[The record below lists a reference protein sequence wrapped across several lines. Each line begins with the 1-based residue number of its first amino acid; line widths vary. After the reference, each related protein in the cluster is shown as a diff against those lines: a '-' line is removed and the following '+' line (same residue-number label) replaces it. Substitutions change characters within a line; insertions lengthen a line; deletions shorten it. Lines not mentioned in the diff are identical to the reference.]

1 MGTEGI
7 EQVAAHCVSNAHYL
21 AQELCEKTKLKLK
34 YPGGF
39 FHEFVTVSE
48 VPSGVLLK
56 HLEDHGILGGL
67 PLSDHEI
74 LWCATEVNN
83 KENMDHLVEL
93 IGEVAA

>member
-1 MGTEGI
+1 MTIDHSVTNTEQLERQNPAI
-7 EQVAAHCVSNAHYL
+7 
-21 AQELCEKTKLKLK
+21 KTKLKLK
-34 YPGGF
+34 YTGEF

>member
-1 MGTEGI
+1 M
-7 EQVAAHCVSNAHYL
+7 
-21 AQELCEKTKLKLK
+21 
-34 YPGGF
+34 
-39 FHEFVTVSE
+39 
-48 VPSGVLLK
+48 PSGVLLK